1 LFSQCFPILC
11 LFKWDDPAFQDI
23 VPLQDQM
30 SSSMTE
36 VGILTYWGESFG
48 APNLH
53 KRNGIP
59 TEIAG
64 TLSNQDRW

>member
-1 LFSQCFPILC
+1 
-11 LFKWDDPAFQDI
+11 
-23 VPLQDQM
+23 M

-36 VGILTYWGESFG
+36 VGILTYWGKSFE